1 MKRKIFAII
10 ILLIVL
16 TIMGSIF
23 SVNVNAQGQVFQASE
38 SVPTVTGTP
47 IRSWITVRMDDDMPQ
62 INVRSG
68 PGTNYDGIGVLQ
80 MGEKATAL
88 GRTAGGDWILIEYFG
103 VDGNQGWVYTS
114 LVIPEGETLPIIVPP
129 ATPTPLVTATIDP
142 TLAAQFIVTNAPT
155 RLPTY
160 TEPAPLTIPTFE
172 EVVSRSAIGSI
183 PIGLII
189 LVLIVFGGVLGLI
202 TVLQNR

>member
-1 MKRKIFAII
+1 MKRKISTIII
-10 ILLIVL
+10 ILIILPI
-16 TIMGSIF
+16 IGSIF

-47 IRSWITVRMDDDMPQ
+47 IKSWITVRMDDDMPQ

-88 GRTAGGDWILIEYFG
+88 GRTAGGDWVLIEYFG
-103 VDGNQGWVYTS
+103 VEGNQGWVYTA
-114 LVIPEGETLPIIVPP
+114 LVVLEGETLPIIVPP

-160 TEPAPLTIPTFE
+160 TESAPLTIPTFE
-172 EVVSRSAIGSI
+172 EVVTRSAIGSI

-189 LVLIVFGGVLGLI
+189 VVLAVFGGVLGLI